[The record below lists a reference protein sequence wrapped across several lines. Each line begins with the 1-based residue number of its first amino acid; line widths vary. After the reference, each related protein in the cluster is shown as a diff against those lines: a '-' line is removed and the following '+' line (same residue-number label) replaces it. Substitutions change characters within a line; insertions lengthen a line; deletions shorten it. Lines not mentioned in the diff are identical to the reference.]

1 MKRTVAAIAAL
12 ALLSLTGCAS
22 IKRIVGNKEEQK
34 KSDSKLKSTTD
45 RVVLDTY
52 YGEESFSPPAPPLKM
67 HPRFGKMEWLP
78 GEIKFQAVVMV
89 EPLKDTGKEPKKDK
103 GVEVEVN
110 SIYLM
115 VDGRKGEQRRHRSFL
130 QETEARDFDA
140 ALTYQAAKAAEWEK
154 HKPDPKQDVTYQ
166 VRDTFGT
173 TLLFDEE
180 GMALFVRS
188 GDSSG
193 SIAALRIPA
202 SSIGEMQ
209 AKLRAVLKSL
219 DEH

>member
-1 MKRTVAAIAAL
+1 
-12 ALLSLTGCAS
+12 
-22 IKRIVGNKEEQK
+22 
-34 KSDSKLKSTTD
+34 
-45 RVVLDTY
+45 
-52 YGEESFSPPAPPLKM
+52 
-67 HPRFGKMEWLP
+67 
-78 GEIKFQAVVMV
+78 MV
-89 EPLKDTGKEPKKDK
+89 EPLKDMGHEPKKDK
-103 GVEVEVN
+103 GVEVEVS

-166 VRDTFGT
+166 VRDVFGT

-180 GMALFVRS
+180 GIALFARS

-193 SIAALRIPA
+193 SMAAIRIPA
-202 SSIGEMQ
+202 SSIGEVQ